1 MVKFKILLFLFSLAW
16 RNCESRYENRK
27 FEEIIS
33 AINNLQA
40 NLYVTNQKIEQ
51 LQNDVENI
59 REVIQ
64 VSTLNLKGFAEMMVR
79 NKTKR
84 LLDAI
89 TSINGYGQK
98 NRLIILTD

>member
-1 MVKFKILLFLFSLAW
+1 MVRFKNLILIFSLAW
-16 RNCESRYENRK
+16 GNCESRYENRK

-40 NLYVTNQKIEQ
+40 NLYLTNQKIDQ

-64 VSTLNLKGFAEMMVR
+64 VSTLNLKGLAGMMVR
-79 NKTKR
+79 EDCK
-84 LLDAI
+84 
-89 TSINGYGQK
+89 INGIGHFSVTPPYPKGK
-98 NRLIILTD
+98 VT

>member
-64 VSTLNLKGFAEMMVR
+64 VSTLNLKG
-79 NKTKR
+79 
-84 LLDAI
+84 LI
-89 TSINGYGQK
+89 TYH
-98 NRLIILTD
+98 L

>member
-1 MVKFKILLFLFSLAW
+1 MVRFKILILIFSLAW
-16 RNCESRYENRK
+16 RSCESRYENRK

-40 NLYVTNQKIEQ
+40 NLYLTNQKIDQ

-64 VSTLNLKGFAEMMVR
+64 VSTLNLKGLITYR
-79 NKTKR
+79 N
-84 LLDAI
+84 D
-89 TSINGYGQK
+89 G
-98 NRLIILTD
+98 